1 MEYNLKTQIILGR
14 EDLRLFMEEKGDNE
28 LLDKTELE
36 AMGEISI
43 PVCNKV
49 WLTK

>member
-28 LLDKTELE
+28 LLDKTEPD
-36 AMGEISI
+36 AMGEIRV

>member
-28 LLDKTELE
+28 LLDKT
-36 AMGEISI
+36 GSHGR
-43 PVCNKV
+43 NKCSS
-49 WLTK
+49 LQQSMAH